1 MAQEL
6 STDPYVPLIGTLPP
20 HATNDQALAWVRR
33 QQSRHPDGTGF
44 SFAIADP
51 TTDRALGQCG
61 LWLTDM
67 ASGRGRIGYSVVPS
81 VRRRG
86 VAADTVMA
94 LTAFAWTLPALQCLE
109 AYVEP
114 WNTGSIRALER
125 AGYHQQGL
133 LPGHQRIGDTSRDL
147 VLLVLTRP

>member
-1 MAQEL
+1 MGA
-6 STDPYVPLIGTLPP
+6 LPP
-20 HATNDQALAWVRR
+20 WPTTDQALAWVRR
-33 QQSRHPDGTGF
+33 QQSRHLDGTGF
-44 SFAIADP
+44 SFAIAEP

-81 VRRRG
+81 ARRRG
-86 VAADTVMA
+86 VAADTVLA
-94 LTAFAWTLPALQCLE
+94 LTAFAWTLPALHRLK

-125 AGYHQQGL
+125 AGYHQQRL
-133 LPGHQRIGDTSRDL
+133 LPGHERIGDTWRDL